1 MECRERVLATLNL
14 EEPDRV
20 PSHTIYIDANNVDN
34 ILGKPQISDFD
45 TLEQIKRENPENWRE
60 EMSNL
65 LESVE
70 TSVFSRCVE
79 AAIKIGL
86 DCMQIGIIPL
96 EFVDVPDDK
105 RDLMKDIFGRIWE
118 AKNNEGNFNPYYL
131 YGTMNSLEKW
141 KETKENIQGP
151 MTEKYTKIVKK
162 FYRRI
167 NKKHKDKIYVIV
179 TNDLAGVF
187 ESASQ
192 GMGMTYYSRMLHKNP
207 RFIKEVHEVV
217 AEFTKECYKSYMEA
231 GAEVFVESGDLAY
244 HTGPMMSPKKFNE
257 LLLPAYKIIT
267 DTVHERG
274 GKIIL
279 HTDGQITPL
288 LDFII
293 DCGFDGLHSLEPTAN
308 VDLALVKKKVGDKLC
323 LLGNIDVAHV
333 LTYGTKQEVYDAV
346 KYAIKTAGPGGGF
359 IVSAANMHP
368 AVKAPNLR
376 WMVEATKEF
385 GKYPL
390 SFLKT

>member
-79 AAIKIGL
+79 AAINVGL
-86 DCMQIGIIPL
+86 DCMQVGIIPL
-96 EFVDVPDDK
+96 EFVEVPDDK
-105 RDLMKDIFGRIWE
+105 RDLMKDIFGRVWE

-131 YGTMNSLEKW
+131 YGTMNSLDKW

-151 MTEKYTKIVKK
+151 MTEKYTKMVKK

-167 NKKHKDKIYVIV
+167 NKKHKDKIFVIV

-192 GMGMTYYSRMLHKNP
+192 GMGMPYYSRMIHKNP
-207 RFIKEVHEVV
+207 KFIKEVHEII
-217 AEFTKECYKSYMEA
+217 AEFTAECYKSYMEV

-244 HTGPMMSPKKFNE
+244 HTGPMMNPKKFNE
-257 LLLPAYKIIT
+257 LLLPAYKTIT
-267 DTVHERG
+267 DAVHERG
-274 GKIIL
+274 GKIVL

-293 DCGFDGLHSLEPTAN
+293 GCGFDGLHSLEPTAN

-346 KYAIKTAGPGGGF
+346 KYAIKTAGSGGGF

-368 AVKAPNLR
+368 AVKVPNLR
-376 WMVEATKEF
+376 WMVKATKEF

-390 SFLKT
+390 SF

>member
-1 MECRERVLATLNL
+1 MECRERVLTTLNL

-20 PSHTIYIDANNVDN
+20 PCHTIYIDANNVDN

-79 AAIKIGL
+79 AAINIGL
-86 DCMQIGIIPL
+86 DCMQVGIIPL
-96 EFVDVPDDK
+96 EFVDIPGDD
-105 RDLMKDIFGRIWE
+105 RDLLKDIFGRIWE

-141 KETKENIQGP
+141 KETKESIQGP
-151 MTEKYTKIVKK
+151 MTEKYTKMVKK

-167 NKKHKDKIYVIV
+167 NKKHKDKIFVIV

-207 RFIKEVHEVV
+207 KFIKEVHEII
-217 AEFTKECYKSYMEA
+217 AEFTAECYKSYMEV

-293 DCGFDGLHSLEPTAN
+293 DCGFDGLHSLEPTAG
-308 VDLALVKKKVGDKLC
+308 VDLALIKRKVGNNLC

-333 LTYGTKQEVYDAV
+333 LTYGNKQEVYDAV

-368 AVKAPNLR
+368 GVKVPNLR
-376 WMVEATKEF
+376 WMVKATKEF
-385 GKYPL
+385 GNYPL
-390 SFLKT
+390 SF

>member
-1 MECRERVLATLNL
+1 MEYRERVLAALNL

-20 PSHTIYIDANNVDN
+20 PTHTIYLDANNVDN
-34 ILGKPQISDFD
+34 ILGKPVSTDFD
-45 TLEQIKRENPENWRE
+45 LLEQTRNEHPDNWSE
-60 EMSNL
+60 KLSDL
-65 LESVE
+65 IESVE
-70 TSVFSRCVE
+70 TSIFSRCVE
-79 AAIKIGL
+79 AAIELGL
-86 DCMQIGIIPL
+86 DCMQIGI
-96 EFVDVPDDK
+96 VPVYFIDDPNDD
-105 RDLMKDIFGRIWE
+105 RDLMKDIFGRVWE

-131 YGTMNSLEKW
+131 YGTMNTPEKW
-141 KETKENIQGP
+141 KETKENIEGP
-151 MTEKYTKIVKK
+151 MTEKYTKMVKK

-167 NKKHKDKIYVIV
+167 NKKHKDKIFVIV

-192 GMGMTYYSRMLHKNP
+192 GMGMVYYSKMVHKNP
-207 RFIKEVHEVV
+207 KFIKEVHEVI
-217 AEFTKECYKSYMEA
+217 AEFTAACYNSYMDA

-244 HTGPMMSPKKFNE
+244 HTGPMMSPKNFNE

-274 GKIIL
+274 CKVVL

-288 LDFII
+288 LDFVI
-293 DCGFDGLHSLEPTAN
+293 DCGFDGLHSLEPTAG

-323 LLGNIDVAHV
+323 LMGNIDVAHV

-346 KYAIKTAGPGGGF
+346 KFAIKTAGPGGGY

-368 AVKAPNLR
+368 GVKVQNLR
-376 WMVEATKEF
+376 WMIEAVQTF
-385 GKYPL
+385 GNYPIRI
-390 SFLKT
+390 

>member
-1 MECRERVLATLNL
+1 MECRERVLAALNL

-131 YGTMNSLEKW
+131 YGTMNSIEKW
-141 KETKENIQGP
+141 KETKQNIQGP
-151 MTEKYTKIVKK
+151 MTEKYTKMVKK

-167 NKKHKDKIYVIV
+167 NKKHKDKIFVIA

-217 AEFTKECYKSYMEA
+217 AEFTADCYKSYMEA

-274 GKIIL
+274 GKIVL

>member
-79 AAIKIGL
+79 AAINVGL
-86 DCMQIGIIPL
+86 DCMQVGIIPL

-167 NKKHKDKIYVIV
+167 NKKHKDKIFVIV

-217 AEFTKECYKSYMEA
+217 AEFTAECYKSYMEA
-231 GAEVFVESGDLAY
+231 AAEVFVESGDLAY

-274 GKIIL
+274 GKIVL

-376 WMVEATKEF
+376 WMVKATKEF

-390 SFLKT
+390 RF

>member
-1 MECRERVLATLNL
+1 MECRERVLAALNL
-14 EEPDRV
+14 EEPDHV
-20 PSHTIYIDANNVDN
+20 PSHTIYIDANNVDY

-79 AAIKIGL
+79 AAIDVGL
-86 DCMQIGIIPL
+86 DCMQVGIVPL
-96 EFVDVPDDK
+96 EFIDVPDDS

-141 KETKENIQGP
+141 KVTKESIQGP
-151 MTEKYTKIVKK
+151 MTEKYTKMVKK

-167 NKKHKDKIYVIV
+167 NKKHKDKIFVIV

-192 GMGMTYYSRMLHKNP
+192 GMGMAYYSRMLHKNP
-207 RFIKEVHEVV
+207 KFIKEVHEII
-217 AEFTKECYKSYMEA
+217 AEFTAKCYKSYMEV

-244 HTGPMMSPKKFNE
+244 HVGPMMSPKKFNE

-274 GKIIL
+274 GKIVL

-293 DCGFDGLHSLEPTAN
+293 DCGFDGLHSLEPTAG
-308 VDLALVKKKVGDKLC
+308 VDLALVKRKVGNKLC

-368 AVKAPNLR
+368 AVKVPNLR
-376 WMVEATKEF
+376 WMVKATKEF

-390 SFLKT
+390 SSLF

>member
-1 MECRERVLATLNL
+1 MDCRERVLAALNL

-20 PSHTIYIDANNVDN
+20 PTHIIYLDANNVDN
-34 ILGKPQISDFD
+34 ILGKPVSTDFD
-45 TLEQIKRENPENWRE
+45 LLEQTKNENPYDWPEK
-60 EMSNL
+60 MSDL
-65 LESVE
+65 LEAVE
-70 TSVFSRCVE
+70 TSIFSRCVE
-79 AAIKIGL
+79 AAVKLRL
-86 DCMQIGIIPL
+86 DCMQIGIVPVYFID
-96 EFVDVPDDK
+96 EPDDD
-105 RDLMKDIFGRIWE
+105 RNLMKDIFGRVWE

-131 YGTMNSLEKW
+131 YGTINTPEKW
-141 KETKENIQGP
+141 KETKENIEGP
-151 MTEKYTKIVKK
+151 MTEKYIKMVKK

-167 NKKHKDKIYVIV
+167 NKKHKDKIFVIV

-207 RFIKEVHEVV
+207 RMIKEVHDVI
-217 AEFTKECYKSYMEA
+217 AQFTAACYNSYMDA
-231 GAEVFVESGDLAY
+231 GAEVFIESGDLAY
-244 HTGPMMSPKKFNE
+244 HTGPMLSPKKFYE

-274 GKIIL
+274 CKIAL

-288 LDFII
+288 LDFIV
-293 DCGFDGLHSLEPTAN
+293 DCDFDGLQSLEPTAG
-308 VDLALVKKKVGDKLC
+308 VDLSLVKKKVGDKLC
-323 LLGNIDVAHV
+323 LMGNIDVAHV
-333 LTYGTKQEVYDAV
+333 LTYGTKEEVYDAV

-368 AVKAPNLR
+368 AVKVQNLK
-376 WMVEATKEF
+376 WMVEATQKF

-390 SFLKT
+390 NL

>member
-1 MECRERVLATLNL
+1 MERRERVLTALNL

-20 PSHTIYIDANNVDN
+20 PCHTIYLDANNVDN
-34 ILGKPQISDFD
+34 VLGKPVSTDFD
-45 TLEQIKRENPENWRE
+45 LLNDTKRENPNDWAEKL
-60 EMSNL
+60 SDL
-65 LESVE
+65 IDSVE
-70 TSVFSRCVE
+70 TSIFSRCVE
-79 AAIKIGL
+79 AAIDLGL
-86 DCMQIGIIPL
+86 DTMQIGIVPL
-96 EFVDVPDDK
+96 NFIDDPNDD

-131 YGTMNSLEKW
+131 YGTVNTPEKW
-141 KETKENIQGP
+141 KETKEALEGP
-151 MTEKYTKIVKK
+151 LKEKYTKMVKK

-167 NKKHKDKIYVIV
+167 NKKHKDKIFVIV

-192 GMGMTYYSRMLHKNP
+192 GMGMTYYSKMLHKNP
-207 RFIKEVHEVV
+207 KFIKEVHEVI
-217 AEFTKECYKSYMEA
+217 AEFTAACYNSYMDA
-231 GAEVFVESGDLAY
+231 GAEVFIESGDLAY
-244 HTGPMMSPKKFNE
+244 HTGPMMSPKKFTE
-257 LLLPAYKIIT
+257 LLQPAYKIIT

-274 GKIIL
+274 CKIVL

-288 LDFII
+288 LDFIVG
-293 DCGFDGLHSLEPTAN
+293 CGFDGLQSLEPTAG

-323 LLGNIDVAHV
+323 LMGNIDVAHV

-368 AVKAPNLR
+368 AIKVQNLR
-376 WMVEATKEF
+376 WMIEATHEF
-385 GKYPL
+385 GNYPL
-390 SFLKT
+390 DL